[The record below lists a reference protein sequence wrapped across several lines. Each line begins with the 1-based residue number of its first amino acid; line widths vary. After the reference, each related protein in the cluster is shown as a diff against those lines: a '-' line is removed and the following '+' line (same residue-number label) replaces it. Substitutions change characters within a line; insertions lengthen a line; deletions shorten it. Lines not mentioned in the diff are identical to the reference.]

1 MSEGLRPLD
10 PDEVSE
16 AAARGAVLL
25 DFRDLGPYCEARIP
39 GAIFIAFSARSIPKH
54 VPAVAPAPSRV
65 VLIGEEDRVRQAG
78 GWLESGGGYD
88 VLGRLA
94 GGMAAWAAA
103 GKPVEPLGRISVGAL
118 HERWSENRAA
128 FELVDVREPFEWG
141 LGVIEGARL
150 VSLGDLLGRIGEF
163 SKDRDLVFICEQGLR
178 SATAAALFAGR
189 GYARASSV
197 AEGFGAWFKAGH
209 PVVE

>member
-1 MSEGLRPLD
+1 MHEPR
-10 PDEVSE
+10 V
-16 AAARGAVLL
+16 
-25 DFRDLGPYCEARIP
+25 
-39 GAIFIAFSARSIPKH
+39 IADKQRAT
-54 VPAVAPAPSRV
+54 A
-65 VLIGEEDRVRQAG
+65 QAG
-78 GWLESGGGYD
+78 GDGRQLRGADQIDEPVSSECIENRLGNVTLGGGAKNSDPRAGQYAAI
-88 VLGRLA
+88 GRRQA
-94 GGMAAWAAA
+94 PREF
-103 GKPVEPLGRISVGAL
+103 GKVIRRPNFTGPVRCRTQG
-118 HERWSENRAA
+118 ENRAA

-163 SKDRDLVFICEQGLR
+163 YKDRDLVFICEQGLR